1 MNLKTFFSEQARNP
15 SGLFGRV
22 VMSKIFDLGN
32 ATLNGFMK
40 ELLELKENDH
50 VLEIGFGT
58 GKLICEM
65 SKLINKGLIEGID
78 ISSTMVS
85 IAERKNKKFINQ
97 GKVIIK
103 HGDFKESNYD
113 DNTFDK
119 ICSANTI
126 YFWPEPE
133 RIIKKIFNILKPGG
147 KLILAFEDKK
157 QLEDRSLNLDIFHI
171 YSENEI
177 KNILLRNGF
186 FGSIDIISREIK
198 SQRYHCAVAEK

>member
-1 MNLKTFFSEQARNP
+1 MSFKTFFSKQASKP

-40 ELLELKENDH
+40 ELTLLEENDH
-50 VLEIGFGT
+50 ILEIGFGT
-58 GKLICEM
+58 GRLLYEM

-85 IAERKNKKFINQ
+85 IAERKNKKFIIQ
-97 GKVIIK
+97 GKVIIE
-103 HGDFKESNYD
+103 HGDFDEIDYD
-113 DNTFDK
+113 NNSFNK

-126 YFWPEPE
+126 YFWPEPGKT
-133 RIIKKIFNILKPGG
+133 IKKIFNILKPDG

-171 YSENEI
+171 YSENEV
-177 KNILLRNGF
+177 KDILLHNGF
-186 FGSIDIISREIK
+186 SENIDIISRKIK
-198 SQRYHCAVAEK
+198 SNKYHCCIAVK